1 MEMTKNK
8 NLELLVVGGSGFIGK
23 HLVKKGLE
31 KGYKIS
37 VLSKN
42 EIDSKEKFK
51 DVEYLV
57 SDLINKNKLHTI
69 LKARLYDYVVNLGGY
84 INHQSYFDG
93 GKEIYDVHFGGVY
106 NLVNCLKSPTL
117 RAFIQIGSSDEYGSN
132 PAPQNE
138 NQRES
143 PISPY
148 SCAKVNSTHFLQ
160 TLYKTEN
167 FPGIILRPFLVY
179 GPGQGLERFIPQI
192 IKGCLKNEKF
202 PTSNGGQLRDF
213 CYIDDFIEAI
223 FNVLNNSDSNIY
235 GEVINIASGKPVAVK
250 KVVKMITE
258 ILGLGQPQFGKIPY
272 RNGENMILY
281 ADIEKAKKLL
291 RWEPSVSLHKGLM
304 KTIDWVIKTP
314 NE

>member
-1 MEMTKNK
+1 MEMTKSK

-42 EIDSKEKFK
+42 EIDSNEKFK
-51 DVEYLV
+51 DAEYLV
-57 SDLINKNKLHTI
+57 ADLTNLNTLQSKL
-69 LKARLYDYVVNLGGY
+69 KSRLYDYVVNLGGY

-93 GKEIYDVHFGGVY
+93 GKEIYDVHFGGVC
-106 NLVNCLKSPTL
+106 NLVNCLKSSTL

-132 PAPQNE
+132 AAPQNE

-202 PTSNGGQLRDF
+202 LASNGEQLRDL

-223 FNVLNNSDSNIY
+223 FIVLNYSDSQIY
-235 GEVINIASGKPVAVK
+235 GEVINIASGKPVAIK
-250 KVVKMITE
+250 KVVEMIVE
-258 ILGLGQPQFGKIPY
+258 ILGSGEPQFGKIPY
-272 RNGENMILY
+272 RNGENMALY
-281 ADIEKAKKLL
+281 ADTKKAKKLL
-291 RWEPSVSLHKGLM
+291 KWEASVSLQKGLM
-304 KTIDWVIKTP
+304 KTIDWVSE
-314 NE
+314 NSQ